1 MHAIRA
7 LASAGASILVT
18 SYTNSALDN
27 ILLKLVECGVHDF
40 LRLGRASSC
49 HAGVRDYMPGSQR
62 YPQRS
67 TSELQQLAA
76 STPIVGCPC
85 LSVHHPLLA
94 ARPPFDV
101 VIVDEAG
108 QISLPAVLGALLK
121 ARSFVLV
128 GDHYQLPPLVLDK
141 RAAEGGLS
149 VSLFRQLCEAHPG
162 AVVVLKRQYR
172 MCRPIMGLANEL
184 VYGGQLEAGSEQ
196 VEQAQLHLPAP
207 DALHQV
213 GSYPDLTVTSPC
225 C

>member
-1 MHAIRA
+1 M
-7 LASAGASILVT
+7 T

-27 ILLKLVECGVHDF
+27 ILLKLVENGVNNF
-40 LRLGRASSC
+40 VRLGRASSC
-49 HAGVRDYMPGSQR
+49 HPSIQQYMPGGQR

-67 TSELQQLAA
+67 TAELQQLAA

-94 ARPPFDV
+94 ARPAFDV

-141 RAAEGGLS
+141 RAAEGGLG
-149 VSLFRQLCEAHPG
+149 VSLFRQLCEAHQS
-162 AVVVLKRQYR
+162 AVVVLRRQYR
-172 MCRPIMGLANEL
+172 MCREVMGLANEL
-184 VYGGQLEAGSEQ
+184 IYGGQLLAGSEQ
-196 VEQAQLHLPAP
+196 VENAVLDLPRPEALNQARASCEAFAQ
-207 DALHQV
+207 Q
-213 GSYPDLTVTSPC
+213 TS
-225 C
+225 